1 MFNKGLRRTE
11 LLQKNTAATHTLHNL
26 SHKHLKYLST
36 ANELQ
41 KELQVSHPLLG
52 KQTQE
57 SQKGQERE
65 NFHTVHNAEE

>member
-1 MFNKGLRRTE
+1 MNGIDT
-11 LLQKNTAATHTLHNL
+11 KNTAATHTLYNA

-52 KQTQE
+52 KKTQVR
-57 SQKGQERE
+57 QKGHERE
-65 NFHTVHNAEE
+65 NFHIVHNAQG